1 MPDDTLKYRQ
11 GHRAEECSFTR
22 CKECNLGICLDLNLR
37 EKKTEVENEKRPEYI
52 YYMHYLIILEAN
64 GQQST
69 HEIYFD
75 SNLCKNFSHEL

>member
-1 MPDDTLKYRQ
+1 MK
-11 GHRAEECSFTR
+11 
-22 CKECNLGICLDLNLR
+22 
-37 EKKTEVENEKRPEYI
+37 NETRPEYI

-75 SNLCKNFSHEL
+75 SFIQEL